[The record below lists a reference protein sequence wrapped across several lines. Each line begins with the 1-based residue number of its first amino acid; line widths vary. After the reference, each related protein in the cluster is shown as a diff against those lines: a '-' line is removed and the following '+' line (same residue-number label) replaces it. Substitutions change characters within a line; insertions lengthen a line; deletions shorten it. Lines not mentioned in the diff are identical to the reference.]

1 LAIKEFSMKHL
12 LLGAIGMLLAAFPV
26 AWCARNDTGDR
37 KETAVRLRDS
47 IEVRRS
53 RVWLSDLLPPDAPPA
68 MQKASAAIE
77 LCPAPQPGSARV
89 FDAVQI
95 ASKLVGRP
103 EVLRQLAIPSRVT
116 IRYLGWPIAEAAV
129 RIAISKYLR
138 EPSLLEPSL
147 LEPSLLEPGLLEP
160 GLLEPGLLEPG
171 LLEPGLLEPGLLE
184 PGLLEPGLLE
194 PGPKQTRDLADA
206 ARLEWLPPLAA
217 TESPTLQVIGMEW
230 DNRRESLQVR
240 LRCSTRA
247 SCGSF
252 LVHVVLPAPR
262 AREWRNRL
270 GSGAGLM
277 PPPAGQPGATTAPG
291 AALAERGKAATL
303 VLDDGNMR
311 ISVRV
316 ICLQAGVLNQQIRVL
331 DAKSR
336 HVFHAEVVGP
346 GLLHAAL

>member
-1 LAIKEFSMKHL
+1 MKHL
-12 LLGAIGMLLAAFPV
+12 LLGAIGMSLAAFPV

-37 KETAVRLRDS
+37 KETAVHLRDS

-68 MQKASAAIE
+68 IQKASAAIE

-89 FDAVQI
+89 FEAAQI
-95 ASKLVGRP
+95 ASKLVGQP
-103 EVLRQLAIPSRVT
+103 EVLGQLAIPPRIT
-116 IRYLGWPIAEAAV
+116 IRYSGWPIAEAAV
-129 RIAISKYLR
+129 RIAISKFLR
-138 EPSLLEPSL
+138 
-147 LEPSLLEPGLLEP
+147 EPSLLEPGLLEP
-160 GLLEPGLLEPG
+160 GLLES
-171 LLEPGLLEPGLLE
+171 
-184 PGLLEPGLLE
+184 
-194 PGPKQTRDLADA
+194 KQRRNLSDA

-217 TESPTLQVIGMEW
+217 TERPTLQVIGMEW
-230 DNRRESLQVR
+230 DIRQESMQVR

-252 LVHVVLPAPR
+252 LVHVVLPAPLGQ
-262 AREWRNRL
+262 EWRNRL
-270 GSGAGLM
+270 GSGTGLIS
-277 PPPAGQPGATTAPG
+277 PPAAQPAATTAPG

-316 ICLQAGVLNQQIRVL
+316 ICLQAGVLSQTIRVL

-336 HVFHAEVVGP
+336 HVFHAEVIGA